1 MNILFIY
8 LLGKENDVFKKASLL
23 MHSIISGHPF
33 MDGNKRTGFQVADLI
48 LRQEGIHIHA
58 NDVEILQALIKI
70 AEYKCSV
77 EDIEKWL
84 REKIRPLHM
93 C

>member
-1 MNILFIY
+1 VWILP
-8 LLGKENDVFKKASLL
+8 EA
-23 MHSIISGHPF
+23 
-33 MDGNKRTGFQVADLI
+33 
-48 LRQEGIHIHA
+48 HIHA
-58 NDVEILQALIKI
+58 NDVEILKALIKI